1 MILLRNIHVEQSPS
15 GISIPVDS
23 DLSGAITNAT
33 SPYSVIGGGIGY
45 VFRMRGSSTNST
57 GAWSGAGS
65 NWESGLVNSSTFS
78 SNFGTLFLPSVHG
91 TIDGVSFG
99 QAIENIVGE
108 VTLGNSYQLVEM
120 PSPFIMEIAHGN
132 ANPQWYVKFKIHSV
146 GAFHPNTANVRLN
159 AVPSGTSLRTLWMGG
174 SSVNDFDI
182 HSSDFISGAGS
193 IVSPIYGD
201 GNQYGEPITVKIKAV

>member
-1 MILLRNIHVEQSPS
+1 MFLLRNIHVEQGSS

-23 DLSGAITNAT
+23 DLSGVLTNAT
-33 SPYSVIGGGIGY
+33 SPWSVIGGGIGY

-78 SNFGTLFLPSVHG
+78 SNFGTLFLPSVQG
-91 TIDGVSFG
+91 TIDSVSFG

-108 VTLGNSYQLVEM
+108 VTLGDNLQLVEM
-120 PSPFIMEIAHGN
+120 PSPFIMEIAHDN
-132 ANPQWYVKFKIHSV
+132 ANPQWYIKFKIHSV

-159 AVPSGTSLRTLWMGG
+159 AVPSGTALRTLWMGG